1 MFHPISVISE
11 KELHTF
17 ILDLELMD
25 KGIVLHQLNTLHEE
39 FVEVLKTS
47 FTLRLQTLL
56 LNEYE
61 KLILEEK
68 NAIM

>member
-1 MFHPISVISE
+1 MFHPICVISE

-25 KGIVLHQLNTLHEE
+25 KGIVLHQLNTIHEE

-61 KLILEEK
+61 KLGSVDIYCS
-68 NAIM
+68 